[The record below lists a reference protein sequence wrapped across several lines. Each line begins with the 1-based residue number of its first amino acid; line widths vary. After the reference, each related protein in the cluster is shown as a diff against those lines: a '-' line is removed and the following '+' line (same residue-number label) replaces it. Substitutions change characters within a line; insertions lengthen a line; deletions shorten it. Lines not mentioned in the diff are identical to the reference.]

1 MKMRKAAKEDYK
13 RCAELD
19 RSIFG
24 TDKRKEFL
32 RLRIQAKRMY
42 VAECD
47 NRIVGFAT
55 FETDFIGCLF
65 VSLLLVHPDFRRRG
79 IARKLIEK
87 VASHSKNGRLFS
99 STEEDNEVSI
109 KMHEALGFRRSG
121 HVDNLPQ
128 QARELIYFKELA

>member
-1 MKMRKAAKEDYK
+1 MRIRKAAKEDYE

-42 VAECD
+42 VAEYEG
-47 NRIVGFAT
+47 RIVGFAT
-55 FETDFIGCLF
+55 FEPDFIGCLF
-65 VSLLLVHPDFRRRG
+65 VSLLLVHPDFRRRR
-79 IARKLIEK
+79 IARKLIES

-121 HVDNLPQ
+121 YVDNLPQ
-128 QARELIYFKELA
+128 QARELIYFKELV